1 MSSIQQIAKKY
12 HLSFLKLPFFS
23 DVQLYGTASR
33 GEKVDKTSY
42 QFEGNKTFLKINT
55 GYYTSI

>member
-1 MSSIQQIAKKY
+1 MLFTI
-12 HLSFLKLPFFS
+12 LKQYITFFFS

-42 QFEGNKTFLKINT
+42 QFEGNKTFLKI
-55 GYYTSI
+55 TSTRDIIHSFNCVSI